1 MLYSVVFR
9 IDPMG
14 LECQIMLSPLEWTTP
29 SIVEGEKAGE
39 LQTSYAHTFAY
50 MRIHAH
56 TCVMRIHVSLSLTI
70 IA

>member
-39 LQTSYAHTFAY
+39 LETSYAHTFAY
-50 MRIHAH
+50 MCYAHA
-56 TCVMRIHVSLSLTI
+56 CVAVIDNYCLKN
-70 IA
+70 